1 MPKFY
6 VVLSK
11 TTTNIGK
18 CIRVFSS
25 CQYNHSAISFDRDL
39 TQLYAFARRQKNS
52 CLTAGLVH
60 ESTARYMEVKGAEV
74 PIKVYEFN
82 ATDEQVNYITAKVK
96 LMLDNPEYMYQI
108 KAKKIVIY
116 DVVHKYCEK
125 NNIMEIIPEYKFVK
139 EKTKENVSRKLE
151 KKEKNINES
160 IAKIQRTTFSKSEKN
175 LFLSIYLCSN
185 YNNVINVSYLYKYIT
200 GEYTHV
206 DNSELFCCLPDISE
220 DEMFIILKKYQSLN
234 LIKIYKSGKFYK
246 LFLNKQLM
254 DQSNILDRFG
264 SPSIKSKDTIK
275 IKTNETTNK
284 FFNLHNFILFFKL

>member
-82 ATDEQVNYITAKVK
+82 ITDEQVSYINARVK
-96 LMLDNPEYMYQI
+96 LMLDNPEYMYNAVSLVSYPFI
-108 KAKKIVIY
+108 KGIKT
-116 DVVHKYCEK
+116 
-125 NNIMEIIPEYKFVK
+125 YKAYTCSEFVATVLI
-139 EKTKENVSRKLE
+139 ELG
-151 KKEKNINES
+151 ILD
-160 IAKIQRTTFSKSEKN
+160 SEKEPCKYTPED
-175 LFLSIYLCSN
+175 LMAALVDYEIYTGNMQDFVTKITHDENYYASYTFNIFKQSFMTIVTLC
-185 YNNVINVSYLYKYIT
+185 KRT
-200 GEYTHV
+200 
-206 DNSELFCCLPDISE
+206 
-220 DEMFIILKKYQSLN
+220 ILRRRYS
-234 LIKIYKSGKFYK
+234 
-246 LFLNKQLM
+246 
-254 DQSNILDRFG
+254 DAA
-264 SPSIKSKDTIK
+264 
-275 IKTNETTNK
+275 
-284 FFNLHNFILFFKL
+284 